1 MDKFCKFCG
10 TQHTATEYPKQCDHC
25 SHITWINPT
34 PVAVLLQPVMDMATG
49 RVGILTGKREI
60 EPQKGKFGLVG
71 GFIDCADKDVI
82 AAARREFLEEIGF
95 EAPPASLMHLTW
107 SYSDSRNLLLFVQS
121 MAPITLTKVNDY
133 FVPNSECSETRVS
146 WEAEELCFVSHTE
159 AMARYFAHRRPSSV
173 PAEYSNP
180 PPPPEDRHGM
190 MKKGL

>member
-10 TQHTATEYPKQCDHC
+10 TLHTATAYPKQCGHC

-34 PVAVLLQPVMDMATG
+34 PVAVLLQPVMDMSTG

-82 AAARREFLEEIGF
+82 EAARREFFEEIGF
-95 EAPPASLMHLTW
+95 EAPPGSLMHLTW

-133 FVPNSECSETRVS
+133 FVPNSECSEVRVS
-146 WEAEELCFVSHTE
+146 WEPEELCFISHTE
-159 AMARYFAHRRPSSV
+159 AMARYFKNRRP
-173 PAEYSNP
+173 PTTP
-180 PPPPEDRHGM
+180 PPPNPAWD
-190 MKKGL
+190 